1 MSDITATTVTA
12 DGVAVA
18 HPARVKSIYYIR
30 GSSAG
35 SIVLKDG
42 GSGGTTLGIRAS
54 RCVEVD
60 EGDIGMILPQP
71 EHLATVLQI
80 FRELAAMSGLRLK
93 KIPRPC

>member
-18 HPARVKSIYYIR
+18 RPARVKSIYYIR

-42 GSGGTTLGIRAS
+42 GSGGTTLLTLTTPGAGS
-54 RCVEVD
+54 GVD
-60 EGDIGMILPQP
+60 
-71 EHLATVLQI
+71 
-80 FRELAAMSGLRLK
+80 AANTMSIPSDGLRFSTNVYVDVTNVTSVTFFHA
-93 KIPRPC
+93 